1 MMTTSTPAP
10 APSPAS
16 TDGPG
21 RRAAVVY
28 NPIKVDLASLKTK
41 VAQAAGAAGWQE
53 TLWFETSEDDP
64 GKGAAQE
71 ALSHD
76 VDMVIAA
83 GGDGTVRA
91 VAEGMSGSGVSLGL
105 LPSGTGNLL
114 ARNLK
119 LTLNDVEHSLEAAFS
134 GRDRTVDLA
143 AIEILREDETRDKHV
158 FVVMAGVGIDAKML
172 ANTDSELKKRVGWL
186 AYVDA
191 IFKALRDR
199 DQLRLR
205 YRLDGRS
212 VHRRRAHTLIVGNC
226 GSLPANILLLPDA
239 AVDDGI
245 LDVVLMR
252 PEGILGWLQI
262 WLKVAWEN
270 GVVRRTAAGRR
281 LMGPEKEVRALE
293 YRTAEEVVVRLEKEE
308 DIELDGDPFGRALG
322 FKIQVLPGGLTV
334 RVPQDS

>member
-1 MMTTSTPAP
+1 MMTTSTPAS

-16 TDGPG
+16 TDGSR
-21 RRAAVVY
+21 RRAAGVY

-41 VAQAAGAAGWQE
+41 VAQAAGTAGWQE

-119 LTLNDVEHSLEAAFS
+119 LTLNDVDHSLEAAFS

-143 AIEILREDETRDKHV
+143 AIEILREDESRDKHV
-158 FVVMAGVGIDAKML
+158 FVVMAGVGIDA
-172 ANTDSELKKRVGWL
+172 
-186 AYVDA
+186 
-191 IFKALRDR
+191 
-199 DQLRLR
+199 
-205 YRLDGRS
+205 
-212 VHRRRAHTLIVGNC
+212 
-226 GSLPANILLLPDA
+226 
-239 AVDDGI
+239 
-245 LDVVLMR
+245 
-252 PEGILGWLQI
+252 
-262 WLKVAWEN
+262 
-270 GVVRRTAAGRR
+270 
-281 LMGPEKEVRALE
+281 
-293 YRTAEEVVVRLEKEE
+293 
-308 DIELDGDPFGRALG
+308 
-322 FKIQVLPGGLTV
+322 
-334 RVPQDS
+334 